1 MKMLSSIL
9 YLVCL
14 LGIEA
19 KYLLIKLNDPN
30 ALGHGLVGQ
39 PIQGHGLVGQP
50 MQGQMLPKRPAG
62 VVPRPAG
69 GLGQIVPRRPAGV
82 MMPRP
87 AVGGF
92 GHILPQMMPMH
103 LGPVPI
109 LPIWAGLGGSGGGS
123 SSSSSSR

>member
-1 MKMLSSIL
+1 MKMLNCIL
-9 YLVCL
+9 FLVCL

-39 PIQGHGLVGQP
+39 PMP
-50 MQGQMLPKRPAG
+50 GQMLPRRPAG
-62 VVPRPAG
+62 IVPRPAAG
-69 GLGQIVPRRPAGV
+69 GLGQILPRRPAGG
-82 MMPRP
+82 MPRP
-87 AVGGF
+87 ASGL
-92 GHILPQMMPMH
+92 GHVLPNMMPILSP

-109 LPIWAGLGGSGGGS
+109 LPIWAGLGGGGFS